1 MDFSLTD
8 EQRSIAETFDKF
20 CEKELS
26 YDYVRWMDEN
36 VDFPP
41 DDLWRKFADLGL
53 FAASVPVEYGG
64 QGLGYVENMIAYEQI
79 CKRSMSVALA
89 VGATFGFGT
98 RFLSELGTPEQKQRH
113 LPELAEGRL
122 RTAMALTEPAGGTDV
137 LGAVSTTARDVGD
150 SWIINGSKIFIT
162 GAHAADLIFTV
173 CRTEDDARRAE
184 SLSTIAVPRGAPGMT
199 MRPVEKISCHH
210 CASLE
215 MAFDDVVVPKENLV
229 GTRGQAYREI
239 MTVLNPER
247 IGVAMLG
254 VGVIAAIYEY
264 CLRYVRERHAFGG
277 PIGRFQALQH
287 YLADMY
293 INLENARNLT
303 YKAAWLCDNGKP
315 YHLEA
320 TMAKLVAA
328 EGARHAGTYGTEIF
342 GGYGIC
348 NEYPVSMFARDAYQI
363 QFSPIS
369 NEMSRNMLMQF
380 QGLPKSWA

>member
-1 MDFSLTD
+1 MNFSLTD
-8 EQRSIAETFDKF
+8 EQRAIAEMFDAF
-20 CEKELS
+20 CAKELDYS
-26 YDYVRWMDEN
+26 YVRWMDEH

-41 DDLWRKFADLGL
+41 DELWNKLAALGL
-53 FAASVPVEYGG
+53 FGATVPVEYGG
-64 QGLGYVENMIAYEQI
+64 QGLGLVESMLAFEQI
-79 CKRSMSVALA
+79 AKRSMSVALA
-89 VGATFGFGT
+89 VGATTGFGT
-98 RFLSELGTPEQKQRH
+98 RFIGELGTQEQKQQY
-113 LPELAEGRL
+113 LPRLAEGRL
-122 RTAMALTEPAGGTDV
+122 RTSMALTEAAGGTDI
-137 LGAVSTTARDVGD
+137 LGAVSTFAEDAGD
-150 SWIINGSKIFIT
+150 CWVINGSKMFIT

-173 CRTEDDARRAE
+173 CRTERAASRRE
-184 SLSTIAVPRGAPGMT
+184 SWSTIIVPRQTAGVTMT
-199 MRPVEKISCHH
+199 PVEKITCHH

-215 MAFDDVVVPKENLV
+215 IHYDNVVVPKENII
-229 GTRGQAYREI
+229 GTRGQGYSEI

-254 VGVIAAIYEY
+254 VGAIAAIYEY
-264 CLRYVRERHAFGG
+264 CMRYVTERHAFGG
-277 PIGRFQALQH
+277 PIARFQALQH
-287 YLADMY
+287 YLADMC

-303 YKAAWLCDNGKP
+303 YKAAWLCDHGQP
-315 YHLEA
+315 YHREA